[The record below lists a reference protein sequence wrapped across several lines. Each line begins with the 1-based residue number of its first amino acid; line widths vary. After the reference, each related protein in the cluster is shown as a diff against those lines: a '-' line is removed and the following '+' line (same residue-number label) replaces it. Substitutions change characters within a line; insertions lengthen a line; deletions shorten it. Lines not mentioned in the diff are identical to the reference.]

1 MLPTTN
7 GRIDLTSTADRPT
20 DRLADLYALHEGRAR
35 RVAYLLTGDKE
46 LAEDLAQEAF
56 VRVASRLTLL
66 RKPESFEIYLRQ
78 TVINLCRGHWRRKR
92 SERRYLATES
102 HEAADQ
108 ASAES
113 DLGERDELW
122 RALQLLPH
130 RQRVALV
137 LRFYEDMSEQQ
148 TADVMSCPVGTVKSL
163 VSRGLKTL
171 REKTGEIGEY

>member
-1 MLPTTN
+1 M
-7 GRIDLTSTADRPT
+7 
-20 DRLADLYALHEGRAR
+20 
-35 RVAYLLTGDKE
+35 
-46 LAEDLAQEAF
+46 
-56 VRVASRLTLL
+56 
-66 RKPESFEIYLRQ
+66 
-78 TVINLCRGHWRRKR
+78 R

-108 ASAES
+108 TSTES

-148 TADVMSCPVGTVKSL
+148 TANVMSCPVGTVKSL